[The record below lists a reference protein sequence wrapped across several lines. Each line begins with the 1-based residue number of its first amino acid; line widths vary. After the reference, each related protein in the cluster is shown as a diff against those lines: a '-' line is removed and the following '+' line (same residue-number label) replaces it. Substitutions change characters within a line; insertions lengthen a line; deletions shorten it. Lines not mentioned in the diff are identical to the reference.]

1 MLPPLVP
8 PSATEAAVI
17 AGVIARMG
25 AAVGVGG
32 VPLATDVPWRIRV
45 VLAIALAAVA
55 APTALLTAQPAARET
70 AQPAARDT
78 AQPAAPTITA
88 VAALLVGEAL
98 VGVALGAAVAA
109 VVAAAGW
116 AGRWLASVA
125 GLSWADDFSL
135 ESSAGPPGVAR
146 LAWWLGCLGFLAAD
160 GHLAVIGGFVDSV
173 VRLPV
178 GVVLTADRPAFAA
191 LVDLA
196 VGMPAVALE
205 LALTLGAAALAAVLT
220 FHMAAALCLRTIRF
234 TPGQGMLQALAATV
248 MLVVLFVGA
257 DAWLG
262 GFGRLARERIDEG
275 FASIGP
281 LVP

>member
-1 MLPPLVP
+1 MFPPLGP

-55 APTALLTAQPAARET
+55 APTAILTAQPAFRDT
-70 AQPAARDT
+70 AQPAFRDT

-88 VAALLVGEAL
+88 VAAILVGEAL

-135 ESSAGPPGVAR
+135 ESAAGPPGVAR
-146 LAWWLGCLGFLAAD
+146 LGWWLGCLGFLATD

-178 GVVLTADRPAFAA
+178 GAVLAADRPAFAT

-205 LALTLGAAALAAVLT
+205 LALTIGGAALGAVLA
-220 FHMAAALCLRTIRF
+220 FHVAAALCLRTIRF

-275 FASIGP
+275 LASVGP